1 MRIKKAD
8 KLNTVKEYYFSRKL
22 KEIKKMRD
30 AGIDVINLGIGSP
43 DMPPSE
49 KVILKLVEE
58 SIDKGNHAYQS
69 YTGIPELKDAFV
81 SWYRKYFG
89 VGLSQEEVLP
99 LMGSKEGIMHISMA
113 FLNPGDKVLI
123 PNPGYPTY
131 SSVTGLVG
139 AKAVYYDLKAENNWY
154 PDFEVLE
161 NSDLSGVKMMWVNY
175 PNMPTGTRASKE
187 LFRKL
192 VDFGMKHHI
201 LIVNDNPYSFV
212 LNDEQLS
219 ILAVDNAKE
228 VALELNSLSK
238 SHNMAGWRVG
248 MVACHQEYISAI
260 LQVKSNMDS
269 GMFKAVQLAAAEALS
284 LDNDWYEQL
293 NTVYQQR
300 RETVFEMYDLLGF
313 EYDKN
318 QVGMFVWAKINDD
331 YDHAEHFS
339 DDLLNDR
346 AVFIT
351 PGSIFGTNGE
361 QYVRI
366 SLCADAETLARAKE
380 RIGEFV
386 EKK

>member
-248 MVACHQEYISAI
+248 MVAGHQEYVSAI

-331 YDHAEHFS
+331 YDHAEQFS